1 MLLTVVDEGEMS
13 STPMIL
19 KLKPVATK
27 KIIAAPTS
35 KPIIIKP
42 VRINTKYD
50 NNKIAERVPIDDL
63 KSGKFPLPEW
73 ADGLFDITPE
83 GQPRRRRRL
92 NHLTTEE
99 KALRR
104 KLKNRVAAQNARDKK
119 KSESENLK
127 LENQK
132 LLKLVEKM
140 EFQAQQRENSI
151 DQLTGE
157 NNILRS
163 RLGLEPV
170 PRAKTVSMSVS
181 SDSGCEYDPSSVANS
196 PSCSAVFDSSGSTV
210 FKMEES
216 EGISGS
222 PPEA

>member
-1 MLLTVVDEGEMS
+1 MLLTVVDEEEMS
-13 STPMIL
+13 STMVL

-27 KIIAAPTS
+27 KIVAQPTIKQKS
-35 KPIIIKP
+35 MIIKP
-42 VRINTKYD
+42 VR
-50 NNKIAERVPIDDL
+50 NNNFDHHKIAERVPIDDL

-73 ADGLFDITPE
+73 ADGLFDVTPE

-127 LENQK
+127 LENEQLLILVQK
-132 LLKLVEKM
+132 L
-140 EFQAQQRENSI
+140 EFQAKQRKNSM
-151 DQLTGE
+151 DQLAEE

-163 RLGLEPV
+163 RLGLEPI
-170 PRAKTVSMSVS
+170 PRGKTGSVC
-181 SDSGCEYDPSSVANS
+181 SDSGCEFDRSSVVDS
-196 PSCSAVFDSSGSTV
+196 PGHGSTIYDMSGAEHC
-210 FKMEES
+210 KAEL
-216 EGISGS
+216 EGNSGS

>member
-1 MLLTVVDEGEMS
+1 MGQTHSFIKEIYNHYMLLTVVDEGEMS

-127 LENQK
+127 LENEQLLILVQK
-132 LLKLVEKM
+132 L
-140 EFQAQQRENSI
+140 EFEAKQRKVIYPNETYT
-151 DQLTGE
+151 LTL
-157 NNILRS
+157 I
-163 RLGLEPV
+163 
-170 PRAKTVSMSVS
+170 
-181 SDSGCEYDPSSVANS
+181 
-196 PSCSAVFDSSGSTV
+196 
-210 FKMEES
+210 
-216 EGISGS
+216 
-222 PPEA
+222 